1 MDVRSQ
7 QIVVQQHM
15 NDRLAEARMARLARD
30 AQATGRGFE
39 QELTSLNLAHGRPER
54 PSLVAGFVERVL
66 QAAAAA
72 GHTISPT
79 PPIRVAVRR

>member
-15 NDRLAEARMARLARD
+15 NDRLAEARMARLAREV
-30 AQATGRGFE
+30 QASGHGFE
-39 QELTSLNLAHGRPER
+39 QELGALHLAHGHRER
-54 PSLVAGFVERVL
+54 PGLVAGFVERVFE
-66 QAAAAA
+66 AAAAA
-72 GHTISPT
+72 GHSISPT